1 MAALKTLVVGM
12 GILIVLGIG
21 VLGYGMYQKAQ
32 NPDFRFFTAENETF
46 PSAAPAPQVV
56 PAPQMVPTLV
66 TRKPLDPFGD
76 IALSVPEGCEIVD
89 MKPFRRLLHLR
100 IGPGR
105 ACSRVIVF
113 DLRRG
118 KVLGTISVEP

>member
-1 MAALKTLVVGM
+1 MVALKTLVVVM

-32 NPDFRFFTAENETF
+32 NPDFRFFTAEKEAL
-46 PSAAPAPQVV
+46 PPAAPAPQVA
-56 PAPQMVPTLV
+56 PTPQMVPTLV
-66 TRKPLDPFGD
+66 PREPLRPFGD
-76 IALSVPEGCEIVD
+76 IAVTVPEGCEIVD

-100 IGPGR
+100 IGSDR
-105 ACSRVIVF
+105 ACSRVIVV